1 MGSDLEP
8 RRSNLPAGLRAAS
21 SPAVPVV
28 AGGLA
33 FVVFAVLVNAIV
45 GLVAALVV
53 GGLVFAGVRTV
64 RQQLQA
70 GRPAARKLSAADEQ
84 RAMHGDVRKLAPGDV
99 VNYEL
104 VDWIVERTMTFTED
118 GFSWDEHMLLDT
130 DSGRKLWLSVEDD
143 DGLEVAVYERL
154 AGVEYDPAEKT
165 ITHAAVTYTRY
176 ERGRARFS
184 TRDESGEVDSG
195 QMEYADYS
203 ADRQVLGLER
213 YSSTGSFEVSVGT
226 VISEHELDIFAKGS
240 R

>member
-1 MGSDLEP
+1 MGSELES
-8 RRSNLPAGLRAAS
+8 RRDNLPAVLRVAS
-21 SPAVPVV
+21 SPAAPVV
-28 AGGLA
+28 AGGLT
-33 FVVFAVLVNAIV
+33 FLVVAVLASVTAGVI
-45 GLVAALVV
+45 AAVVV
-53 GGLVFAGVRTV
+53 GGLVFAGVRAV
-64 RQQLQA
+64 RTQLPA

-118 GFSWDEHMLLDT
+118 GFSWAEHMLLDT

-143 DGLEVAVYERL
+143 DGLEVAIYERL

-165 ITHAAVTYTRY
+165 ITHTGVTYTRE
-176 ERGRARFS
+176 ERGRAEFS
-184 TRDESGEVDSG
+184 TRDESGQLDAG

-203 ADRQVLGLER
+203 AGQQVLGLER
-213 YSSTGSFEVSVGT
+213 YSSTGSYEVSAGKL
-226 VISEHELDIFAKGS
+226 ISEHELDIFAKGS